1 MKNQKGFSLVEM
13 LVSLIMAAILILTV
27 GVISTIANSSFSRL
41 NKEQQIYNDISYGFK
56 LLQYKVRA
64 SSSIAA
70 GNRSAPW
77 VSGQHFL
84 VDNGA
89 FGLYQTSAATTDFV
103 YDNGVQRETI
113 FSVPQP
119 GTVTLSCPVPVASQ
133 SVTVHLVGKKLVT
146 VGSFG
151 EMNYISFD
159 MQTTALRRN
168 Q

>member
-64 SSSIAA
+64 SSSIAE

-77 VSGQHFL
+77 VSGEHFL
-84 VDNGA
+84 VDTGA
-89 FGLYQTSAATTDFV
+89 FGLYQTNATTTDFV
-103 YDNGVQRETI
+103 YDNGAQRETI

-119 GTVTLSCPVPVASQ
+119 GNITLSFPVAITSQ
-133 SVTVHLVGKKLVT
+133 SVTVRLVGKKLAT

-151 EMNYISFD
+151 DRNYVSFD
-159 MQTTALRRN
+159 IQTTALRRN